1 MYLSVVSYFIRGAHC
16 LNWLRRAALTGLC
29 ALPFLSGC
37 ANYQRQPL
45 PDRANSLSGSQLA
58 RIRIDPRTMPLPELA
73 GHRFDPSNGLGIEE
87 VAMLAV
93 ANNPALK
100 LARDDL
106 RVARA
111 QSFAAGLLPD
121 PQLSFSN
128 DFPGAASATSSA
140 FSAGLSMD
148 LMALLRRSTTKS
160 AADADAAKI
169 DLGLLWQEW
178 QTVAQARQLFVKA
191 RFQTDTLPLLRRQSD
206 LAETRYTHMA
216 RALRQ
221 GNLTGDALTAALL
234 AQSDAQKQY
243 ADAQRAALQT
253 RHALNALLG
262 LQPDVVLRLAGDGGQ
277 IPLDDKAIEQ
287 RLADLPARRPDLLA
301 LRAGYV
307 AQDQKYRAAILDQF
321 PNLSVGFV
329 RARDTSSVYTSG
341 FQISLNLPIFNRNRG
356 NIAIE
361 KASRRR
367 LRDEYQNRLDQAY
380 AEVAQLRMDTA
391 LLERQLTEV
400 EAALPAMT
408 AQAASAA
415 RAYASHDLGMNAYAD
430 AQNGEI
436 TKRIEAAT
444 LRESI
449 AEQRIGMQALLGGAM
464 PDAFSSDLRFI
475 HTHEH

>member
-1 MYLSVVSYFIRGAHC
+1 MRGSYEPR
-16 LNWLRRAALTGLC
+16 WLRRALLAGLC
-29 ALPFLSGC
+29 ALPLLSGC
-37 ANYQRQPL
+37 ASYQSQPL
-45 PDRANSLSGSQLA
+45 PDRAGGLSRAQLA
-58 RIRIDPRTMPLPELA
+58 HIRVDRREMPLPELA
-73 GHRFDPSNGLGIEE
+73 AHRFDPSNGLDIEE

-93 ANNPALK
+93 VGNPALR

-106 RVARA
+106 KVARA

-121 PQLSFSN
+121 PQLGFSN

-148 LMALLRRSTTKS
+148 LMALLRRGTTKS
-160 AADADAAKI
+160 AANAETAKI

-178 QTVAQARQLFVKA
+178 QTIAQARQLFIKT
-191 RFQTDTLPLLRRQSD
+191 RFQTDTLPLLERQSD
-206 LAETRYTHMA
+206 LAEARYAHMA
-216 RALRQ
+216 KALRQ

-234 AQSDAQKQY
+234 AQTDARKQY
-243 ADAQRAALQT
+243 TDAQRAALQT

-262 LQPDVVLRLAGDGGQ
+262 LQPDVALHLTGDGGQ
-277 IPLDDKAIEQ
+277 VPLDDKTVEHS
-287 RLADLPARRPDLLA
+287 LAGLPARRPDLLA

-321 PNLSVGFV
+321 PSLSVGFV

-380 AEVAQLRMDTA
+380 AEVAQLREDSA

-400 EAALPAMT
+400 EAALPGMA
-408 AQAASAA
+408 AQATAAA
-415 RAYASHDLGMNAYAD
+415 RAYASHDLGMNAYVD
-430 AQNGEI
+430 AQSGEI
-436 TKRIEAAT
+436 AKRIEAAS

-449 AEQRIGMQALLGGAM
+449 AEQRVGMQALLGGAI
-464 PDAFSSDLRFI
+464 PDAFSSDVELIRA
-475 HTHEH
+475 HEH

>member
-1 MYLSVVSYFIRGAHC
+1 LYLSVVSYFIRSPYGSG
-16 LNWLRRAALTGLC
+16 WLRCASLAGLC
-29 ALPFLSGC
+29 TLLFLSGC
-37 ANYQRQPL
+37 ASYQRQPL
-45 PDRANSLSGSQLA
+45 PRQTNSLSGSQLA
-58 RIRIDPRTMPLPELA
+58 RVRIDSRKMPLPELA
-73 GHRFDPSNGLGIEE
+73 GHRFDPSNGLGVEE

-106 RVARA
+106 RIARA

-140 FSAGLSMD
+140 FSAGLSTD

-191 RFQTDTLPLLRRQSD
+191 RFQSYTLPLLKRQSD
-206 LAETRYTHMA
+206 LAKTRYVHMA
-216 RALRQ
+216 QALRQ

-243 ADAQRAALQT
+243 TDAQRAALQT

-262 LQPDVVLRLAGDGGQ
+262 LQPDAVLHLAGDGGQ
-277 IPLDDKAIEQ
+277 VAPDDKAIE
-287 RLADLPARRPDLLA
+287 RSLADLPARRPDLLA

-321 PNLSVGFV
+321 PSLSIGFV

-341 FQISLNLPIFNRNRG
+341 FQISINLPIFNRNRG

-361 KASRRR
+361 KETRRR
-367 LRDEYQNRLDQAY
+367 LRDEYQTRLDQAY
-380 AEVAQLRMDTA
+380 AEVAQLRADTA
-391 LLERQLTEV
+391 LLKRQLAEA
-400 EAALPAMT
+400 EAALPGIR
-408 AQAASAA
+408 AQAVAAA
-415 RAYASHDLGMNAYAD
+415 RAYASHDLGMNAYVD
-430 AQNGEI
+430 AQSGEI
-436 TKRIEAAT
+436 AKRIEAAT

-449 AEQRIGMQALLGGAM
+449 AEQRVGMQALLGGAI
-464 PDAFSSDLRFI
+464 PDAFSSDVEII
-475 HTHEH
+475 HSHEH